1 MAKAIFHDPQRKR
14 WKRLRIVFDALAAVV
29 SLSIVVFVLTL
40 MHSEPLPSVLLPQQK
55 RPYRAIKEKEKE
67 RRRPPKR
74 TTTHRKT
81 KTPPSQVALNSEEGI
96 RGAFYVTWDAGSFS
110 ALKAYYAQID
120 LLFPEWLHVMSP
132 DGRLQGVSLLNT
144 FFDVVQNG
152 QVHPVDDQVM
162 PFLKEQKA
170 ETEVFPL
177 VNNFQPI
184 SNEWLDIGG
193 FLMNAGAR
201 ANFRRQLML
210 YLASDKYRGVSLD
223 FEGFPGSA
231 QPGFR
236 ALVGDLEADLH
247 ARGLKLYVNVP
258 AGDDDFDYKYLA
270 AHSDGLILMDY
281 DQHSGSSS
289 AGPIAGQDW
298 FISNLEETL
307 KLVPKEKLVCGI
319 GNYGYDW
326 VGKSGSSISVQDA
339 WLAAH
344 DSEAEVEFD
353 GDSLNPHFAYSDEN
367 NHRHDVWWLDGV
379 TALNEMRAARKLG
392 INTFALWRLGSEDRS
407 LWAVWDTP
415 AEAGAPD
422 KLKPMLPGYD
432 VDMEGSGEI
441 IRIDHR
447 PQKGDRG
454 LTVDASGQIT
464 DETFD
469 ALPLPYQVALY
480 GSQPKSVAIT
490 FDDGPDPSFTPKIL
504 DVLKAKGVK
513 ATFFLIGTEAQKEPG
528 ITKQIYREGHEIGNH
543 TFYHPDISNISKQYM
558 KFELNMTERLFAA
571 KLGVKP
577 VLFRPPY
584 SIDQEPD
591 TADQVR
597 PLEIVQDMGYIT
609 VGDKIDPSD
618 WKDNPHRTAQEI
630 TNDVLAHLPPC
641 APTDWLHCGNIIL
654 LHDGGGDRTQTVKA
668 LPVIIDGLRAK
679 GYNIVPV
686 SELMGKQI
694 AEVMPPIAANE
705 RWAARVDSFVFWLFG
720 LFWVAIV
727 VVFFVGDVLMTFRL
741 LFVGVLAV
749 FDRLREG
756 KRDQQPPGA
765 YRPPVAV
772 LIPAFNEEKV
782 IVNTV
787 HAVLGSDYPALRVIV
802 VDDGSKDNTYEM
814 VCEAFQRE
822 RDRGQ
827 VLVLTKENSGKAEAL
842 NFGLARVE
850 EEIFIGIDAD
860 TIIAPDAISKL
871 VDHFADPEVAAVA
884 GNTKVGNRVNL
895 WTRWQALEYI
905 TSQNFERRALDVF
918 GAVTVVPGAIGA
930 WRTPAVRDA
939 GGFQPDTVAE
949 DADLTMSLL
958 DHGRR
963 VYYEDRALAWTE
975 APTRPS
981 GLMRQR
987 FRWSFGILQSVWK
1000 HRRAFARKGTLG
1012 WVALPNIVI
1021 FQILLPLVSPFID
1034 VMFIIGAL
1042 SYAVNRYFHPL
1053 AADPADFIKLV
1064 VFFAAFLVIDFI
1076 ASVIAFSLER
1086 REAGRGED
1094 VWLLAH
1100 VWLQRFAYRQ
1110 LFSIVLFKTL
1120 KRAIDG
1126 KPFSWEKLERTAAV
1140 TQVRRPVGA
1149 SRGS

>member
-1 MAKAIFHDPQRKR
+1 MSNAIFHDPQRKR
-14 WKRLRIVFDALAAVV
+14 WKRLRIILDLVAAFV
-29 SLSIVVFVLTL
+29 SVSIVVFIITL
-40 MHSEPLPSVLLPQQK
+40 VRSEPLPGVLLPQQK
-55 RPYRAIKEKEKE
+55 RPYHALKE

-74 TTTHRKT
+74 ASTHRKT
-81 KTPPSQVALNSEEGI
+81 KAAPSQVVLNSEEGI

-110 ALKAYYAQID
+110 ALKDYYSQID
-120 LLFPEWLHVMSP
+120 LLFPEWLHVMSN
-132 DGRLQGVSLLNT
+132 DGRLQGVTQLNT

-152 QVHPVDDQVM
+152 RVQQVDDKVM

-184 SNEWLDIGG
+184 TNEWLNIAP
-193 FLMNAGAR
+193 FLVNPAAR
-201 ANFRRQLML
+201 ANFRQQLL
-210 YLASDKYRGVSLD
+210 LFLASDKYRGVSLD

-236 ALVGDLEADLH
+236 ALVTELENDLH
-247 ARGLKLYVNVP
+247 PRGLKLYVNVP

-270 AHSDGLILMDY
+270 AHSDGLVLMDY
-281 DQHSGSSS
+281 DQHSGSSA
-289 AGPIAGQDW
+289 AGPIAGQEW
-298 FISNLEETL
+298 FVKNLRDTL
-307 KLVPKEKLVCGI
+307 KFVPKEKLMCGI

-326 VGKSGSSISVQDA
+326 VGKNGNSISVQDA

-344 DSEAEVEFD
+344 DSEADVEFD
-353 GDSLNPHFAYSDEN
+353 GDSLNPHFAFSDEQ
-367 NHRHDVWWLDGV
+367 NHRHDVWYLDAV
-379 TALNEMRAARKLG
+379 TALNEMRAAQKLG

-407 LWAVWDTP
+407 LWAVWDIP
-415 AEAGAPD
+415 AEQNAPD
-422 KLKPMLPGYD
+422 KLKPLLPGYD

-447 PQKGDRG
+447 PQKGERG
-454 LTVDASGQIT
+454 VTVDASTALIT

-469 ALPLPYQVALY
+469 ALPLPYQVAQY
-480 GSQPKSVAIT
+480 GAAPKSVAIT
-490 FDDGPDPSFTPKIL
+490 FDDGPDPNFTPKLL
-504 DVLKAKGVK
+504 DVLKTKGVK
-513 ATFFLIGTEAQKEPG
+513 ATFFLIGSQAQKYPG
-528 ITKQIYREGHEIGNH
+528 IAKRIYREGNEIGNH

-558 KFELNMTERLFAA
+558 RFELNMTERLFAA

-597 PLEIVQDMGYIT
+597 PLEIAQDMGYIT

-618 WKDNPHRTAQEI
+618 WKDNPHRTAEQI

-668 LPVIIDGLRAK
+668 LPMIIDGLKQR
-679 GYNIVPV
+679 GYTIVPV
-686 SELMGKQI
+686 SELMGKQV
-694 AEVMPPIAANE
+694 ADVMPPITSDE
-705 RWAARVDSFVFWLFG
+705 RFTARVDSFVFWLFG
-720 LFWVAIV
+720 LVNAAIV
-727 VVFFVGDVLMTFRL
+727 IIFFVGDALMTLRL
-741 LFVGVLAV
+741 LSVGALAI
-749 FDRLREG
+749 FDRLRERF
-756 KRDQQPPGA
+756 KAEQPRSGYQPS
-765 YRPPVAV
+765 VAV

-782 IVNTV
+782 IANTV
-787 HAVLGSDYPALRVIV
+787 QAVLASDYPALRVIV
-802 VDDGSKDNTYEM
+802 VDDGSTDNTYD
-814 VCEAFQRE
+814 VACEEFEQE
-822 RDRGQ
+822 RAEGR
-827 VLVLTKENSGKAEAL
+827 VLVLTKKNSGKAEAL
-842 NFGLARVE
+842 NFGLQRVT

-860 TIIAPDAISKL
+860 TVIAPDAVAKL
-871 VDHFADPEVAAVA
+871 VEYFANPEVAAVA

-918 GAVTVVPGAIGA
+918 GAVSVVPGAIGA
-930 WRTPAVRDA
+930 WRTQAVRAA
-939 GGFQPDTVAE
+939 GGYQPDTVAE

-958 DHGRR
+958 EHGGS

-975 APTRPS
+975 APTKPS

-987 FRWSFGILQSVWK
+987 FRWSFGILQAVWK
-1000 HRRAFARKGTLG
+1000 HRHVFARKGTLG
-1012 WVALPNIVI
+1012 WVALPNILI
-1021 FQILLPLVSPFID
+1021 FQILLPLVSPLID
-1034 VMFIIGAL
+1034 VMFLLGAL
-1042 SYAVNRYFHPL
+1042 SYGVNRYFHPD
-1053 AADPADFIKLV
+1053 AADPATFIKLV

-1086 REAGRGED
+1086 REAGQGED
-1094 VWLLAH
+1094 IWLLAH

-1110 LFSIVLFKTL
+1110 LFSVVLFKTV

-1126 KPFSWEKLERTAAV
+1126 RPFSWEKLERTAAV
-1140 TQVRRPVGA
+1140 TRAPKPVGA
-1149 SRGS
+1149 GR

>member
-1 MAKAIFHDPQRKR
+1 MSKAVFHDPQRKR
-14 WKRLRIVFDALAAVV
+14 WKRLRIIFDVMAAVV

-40 MHSEPLPSVLLPQQK
+40 IHSEPLPKLLLADQK
-55 RPYRAIKEKEKE
+55 RPYHAIKEKE
-67 RRRPPKR
+67 RRHPPKHAGR
-74 TTTHRKT
+74 HRRSKV
-81 KTPPSQVALNSEEGI
+81 PPSQASLNSEEGI

-110 ALKAYYAQID
+110 ALKAFYPQID
-120 LLFPEWLHVMSP
+120 LLFPEWLHVMSA

-152 QVHPVDDQVM
+152 KVQPVDDKVM

-184 SNEWLDIGG
+184 TNEWLDISK
-193 FLMNAGAR
+193 FLMDPAAR
-201 ANFRRQLML
+201 ANFRQQML
-210 YLASDKYRGVSLD
+210 LFLASDKYRGLSLD
-223 FEGFPGSA
+223 LEGFPGAA

-236 ALVGDLEADLH
+236 ALVSELEADLH
-247 ARGLKLYVNVP
+247 PRGLKLYVNVP

-281 DQHSGSSS
+281 DQHNGSSP

-298 FISNLEETL
+298 FVKNLEDTL
-307 KLVPKEKLVCGI
+307 KLVPKEKLMCGI

-326 VGKSGSSISVQDA
+326 VGKSGGSISVQDA
-339 WLAAH
+339 WLTAH
-344 DSEAEVEFD
+344 DSEAEPEFD
-353 GDSLNPHFAYSDEN
+353 GDNLNPHFAYSDEKN
-367 NHRHDVWWLDGV
+367 QRHDVWWLDAV
-379 TALNEMRAARKLG
+379 TALNEMRAAEKLG

-407 LWAVWDTP
+407 LWAVWDGP
-415 AEAGAPD
+415 AEQNAPE
-422 KLKPMLPGYD
+422 KLKSLLPGYD

-441 IRIDHR
+441 IRIDQR
-447 PQKGDRG
+447 PQKGERS
-454 LTVDASGQIT
+454 LTVDSSGVIT
-464 DETFD
+464 DESFD
-469 ALPLPYQVALY
+469 SLPLPYQVAQY
-480 GSQPKSVAIT
+480 GAKPKSVAIT
-490 FDDGPDPSFTPKIL
+490 FDDGPDPNFTPRIL

-513 ATFFLIGTEAQKEPG
+513 ATFFLIGSQAQKDPG
-528 ITKQIYREGHEIGNH
+528 LTRRIYREGNEIGNH

-577 VLFRPPY
+577 ILFRPPY

-597 PLEIVQDMGYIT
+597 PLEIAQDMGYIT

-618 WKDNPHRTAQEI
+618 WKDNPHRTAQQI
-630 TNDVLAHLPPC
+630 TDDVLAHLPPC
-641 APTDWLHCGNIIL
+641 APADWLHCGNIIL

-668 LPVIIDGLRAK
+668 LPMIIDGLRAR
-679 GYNIVPV
+679 GYSIVPV
-686 SELMGKQI
+686 SELMDKQV
-694 AEVMPPIAANE
+694 ADVMPAISADE

-720 LFWVAIV
+720 LVRVAIV
-727 VVFFVGDVLMTFRL
+727 IVFFVGDLLMTFRL
-741 LFVGVLAV
+741 LSVGALAI
-749 FDRLREG
+749 FDRLRQG
-756 KRDQQPPGA
+756 RRDRQLPSGYQ
-765 YRPPVAV
+765 PPVAV

-787 HAVLGSDYPALRVIV
+787 HAVLGSNYPALRVIV
-802 VDDGSKDNTYEM
+802 VDDGSKDNTYEV

-822 RDRGQ
+822 CDRGQ

-871 VDHFADPEVAAVA
+871 VDYFADAQVAAVA

-905 TSQNFERRALDVF
+905 TSQNFERRALNVF

-930 WRTPAVRDA
+930 WRTKAVRQA
-939 GGFQPDTVAE
+939 GGFHPDTVAE

-958 DHGRR
+958 EHGGR
-963 VYYEDRALAWTE
+963 VGYEDRALAWTE

-987 FRWSFGILQSVWK
+987 FRWSFGILQAVWK
-1000 HRRAFARKGTLG
+1000 HRRVFARKGTLG

-1034 VMFIIGAL
+1034 VMFIVGAL

-1086 REAGRGED
+1086 REAGQGED
-1094 VWLLAH
+1094 AWLLAH

-1110 LFSIVLFKTL
+1110 LFSVVLFKTL

-1126 KPFSWEKLERTAAV
+1126 RPFSWEKLERTAAV
-1140 TQVRRPVGA
+1140 AQVRRSVA
-1149 SRGS
+1149 IR

>member
-1 MAKAIFHDPQRKR
+1 MARAIFHDPQRKR
-14 WKRLRIVFDALAAVV
+14 WKRLRIVFDVLAAVV
-29 SLSIVVFVLTL
+29 SLSIIVFIITL
-40 MHSEPLPSVLLPQQK
+40 MHSQPLPSLGLSDQK
-55 RPYRAIKEKEKE
+55 RAYHAIKEKE

-74 TTTHRKT
+74 ATTRGN
-81 KTPPSQVALNSEEGI
+81 KTPPSQVPLNSEEGI
-96 RGAFYVTWDAGSFS
+96 RAAFYVTWDAGSFS
-110 ALKAYYAQID
+110 ALKAYYPQID
-120 LLFPEWLHVMSP
+120 LLFPEWLHVMTS

-152 QVHPVDDQVM
+152 QVQPVDDKVM

-177 VNNFQPI
+177 VNNFQTI
-184 SNEWLDIGG
+184 TNEWLDIGG
-193 FLMNAGAR
+193 FLMDPAAR

-210 YLASDKYRGVSLD
+210 FLTSDKYRGVSLD
-223 FEGFPGSA
+223 LEGFPGSA

-236 ALVGDLEADLH
+236 ALVGELEAELH
-247 ARGLKLYVNVP
+247 SRGMKLYVNVP

-281 DQHSGSSS
+281 DQHSGSTS
-289 AGPIAGQDW
+289 AGSIAGQEW
-298 FISNLEETL
+298 FIKNLVDTL
-307 KLVPKEKLVCGI
+307 KLVPREKLMCGI

-339 WLAAH
+339 WLTAH

-367 NHRHDVWWLDGV
+367 NQRHDVWYLDGV
-379 TALNEMRAARKLG
+379 TALNQMRAAEKLG

-407 LWAVWDTP
+407 LWAVWDLP
-415 AEAGAPD
+415 AETNAPD
-422 KLKPMLPGYD
+422 KLKPMQPGYD

-441 IRIDHR
+441 IRVDHR
-447 PQKGDRG
+447 PQKGERG
-454 LTVDASGQIT
+454 LTVDAAGLVT

-480 GSQPKSVAIT
+480 GAKPKSVAIT
-490 FDDGPDPSFTPKIL
+490 FDDGPDPGFTPKIL

-513 ATFFLIGTEAQKEPG
+513 ATFFLIGAQAQKEPG
-528 ITKQIYREGHEIGNH
+528 LTRRVYREGHEIGNH
-543 TFYHPDISNISKQYM
+543 TFYHPDISNISKRYM
-558 KFELNMTERLFAA
+558 TFELNMTERLFAA

-618 WKDNPHRTAQEI
+618 WKDNPHHTAEQI

-654 LHDGGGDRTQTVKA
+654 LHDGGGDRTETVKA
-668 LPVIIDGLRAK
+668 LPMIIDGLRAR
-679 GYNIVPV
+679 GYSIVPV

-694 AEVMPPIAANE
+694 ADVMPPISADE
-705 RWAARVDSFVFWLFG
+705 RWTARVDSFVFSLFG
-720 LFWVAIV
+720 LVRAAIV
-727 VVFFVGDVLMTFRL
+727 IVFFVGDLLMTFRL
-741 LFVGVLAV
+741 LSVGALAI
-749 FDRLREG
+749 FDRLREDKTG
-756 KRDQQPPGA
+756 RRPPSD

-802 VDDGSKDNTYEM
+802 VDDGSKDNTYEV

-842 NFGLARVE
+842 NSGLARVE

-871 VDHFADPEVAAVA
+871 VDYFADPEVAAVA

-918 GAVTVVPGAIGA
+918 GAVSVVPGAIGA
-930 WRTPAVRDA
+930 WRTPAVREA
-939 GGFQPDTVAE
+939 GGFHPDTVAE

-958 DHGRR
+958 EHGSR
-963 VYYEDRALAWTE
+963 VHYEDRALAWTE

-1000 HRRAFARKGTLG
+1000 HRGAFARKGALG

-1034 VMFIIGAL
+1034 VMFIVGAL
-1042 SYAVNRYFHPL
+1042 GYAVNRYFHPD
-1053 AADPADFIKLV
+1053 AADPATFIKLV

-1086 REAGRGED
+1086 REAGQGED

-1126 KPFSWEKLERTAAV
+1126 RPFSWEKQERTAAV
-1140 TQVRRPVGA
+1140 TPVRRPVVT
-1149 SRGS
+1149 R

>member
-1 MAKAIFHDPQRKR
+1 MARAVFHDPQRKR
-14 WKRLRIVFDALAAVV
+14 WKRLRIVFDAAAVVV

-40 MHSEPLPSVLLPQQK
+40 MHSAPLPSLLLPDQK
-55 RPYRAIKEKEKE
+55 RPYHAIKEKE
-67 RRRPPKR
+67 RRHPPKHVS
-74 TTTHRKT
+74 THRGSKM
-81 KTPPSQVALNSEEGI
+81 PPSQVVLNSEEGI

-110 ALKAYYAQID
+110 ALKAYYPQVD
-120 LLFPEWLHVMSP
+120 LLFPEWLHVMTN
-132 DGRLQGVSLLNT
+132 DGRVQGVSLLNE

-152 QVHPVDDQVM
+152 QVRPVDDQVM
-162 PFLKEQKA
+162 PFLKEAKA

-177 VNNFQPI
+177 INNFQPI
-184 SNEWLDIGG
+184 TNEWLDIAP
-193 FLMNAGAR
+193 FLMNPAAR
-201 ANFRRQLML
+201 AKFRQQIVLF
-210 YLASDKYRGVSLD
+210 LASDKYRGLSLD
-223 FEGFPGSA
+223 LEGFPGAA

-236 ALVGDLEADLH
+236 ALVTELEADLH
-247 ARGLKLYVNVP
+247 PRGLKLYVNVP

-281 DQHSGSSS
+281 DQHSGASR
-289 AGPIAGQDW
+289 AGPIASQDW
-298 FISNLEETL
+298 FVDNLENVL
-307 KLVPKEKLVCGI
+307 KLVPKDKLMCGI
-319 GNYGYDW
+319 GAYGYDW

-339 WLAAH
+339 WLTAH

-353 GDSLNPHFAYSDEN
+353 GDSLNPHFAYSDEKN
-367 NHRHDVWWLDGV
+367 QRHDVWWLDGV
-379 TALNEMRAARKLG
+379 TALNQMRAAQKLG

-407 LWAVWDTP
+407 LWAVFDVP
-415 AEAGAPD
+415 AEANAPD
-422 KLKPMLPGYD
+422 KLKALLPGYD

-441 IRIDHR
+441 IYIEQR
-447 PQKGDRG
+447 PKKGERS
-454 LTVDASGQIT
+454 LTLDASGQIT
-464 DETFD
+464 DENLDT
-469 ALPLPYQVALY
+469 LPLPYQVAQY
-480 GSQPKSVAIT
+480 GSKPKSVAIT
-490 FDDGPDPSFTPKIL
+490 FDDGPDPNFTPQIL

-513 ATFFLIGTEAQKEPG
+513 ATFFLIGAQAQNEPG
-528 ITKQIYREGHEIGNH
+528 IARRIYREGHEIGNH
-543 TFYHPDISNISKQYM
+543 TFYHPDISNISKRYM
-558 KFELNMTERLFAA
+558 AFELNMTELLFKA

-577 VLFRPPY
+577 LLFRPPY

-591 TADQVR
+591 TSDQVR
-597 PLEIVQDMGYIT
+597 PLEIAQDMGYIT

-618 WKDNPHRTAQEI
+618 WKDNPHRTAQQI
-630 TNDVLAHLPPC
+630 TSDVLAHLPPC
-641 APTDWLHCGNIIL
+641 APADWLHCGNIIL

-668 LPVIIDGLRAK
+668 LPMIIDGLRAR
-679 GYNIVPV
+679 GYSIVPV
-686 SELMGKQI
+686 SELMGKRI
-694 AEVMPPIAANE
+694 ADVMPPISADE
-705 RWAARVDSFVFWLFG
+705 RWAARVDSFVFWLG
-720 LFWVAIV
+720 GVVSTAIV
-727 VVFFVGDVLMTFRL
+727 VIFFLGDGLMTLRLVFVGAM
-741 LFVGVLAV
+741 AI

-756 KRDQQPPGA
+756 KKGRQPAGA

-802 VDDGSKDNTYEM
+802 IDDGSRDNTHEV
-814 VCEAFQRE
+814 VCEAFPRE
-822 RDRGQ
+822 RERGQ
-827 VLVLTKENSGKAEAL
+827 VLLLTKENSGKAEAL

-871 VDHFADPEVAAVA
+871 VDHFSDPEVAAVA

-905 TSQNFERRALDVF
+905 TSQNFERRALNVF

-930 WRTPAVRDA
+930 WHTQAVRAA
-939 GGFQPDTVAE
+939 GGFHPDTVAE

-958 DHGRR
+958 EQGGR

-987 FRWSFGILQSVWK
+987 FRWSFGILQAVWK
-1000 HRRAFARKGTLG
+1000 HRRAFAREGALG
-1012 WVALPNIVI
+1012 WVALPNIAI

-1034 VMFIIGAL
+1034 VMFIVGAL
-1042 SYAVNRYFHPL
+1042 SYAVKRYFHPL
-1053 AADPADFIKLV
+1053 AADPADFLKLV
-1064 VFFAAFLVIDFI
+1064 MFFAAFLVIDFI

-1086 REAGRGED
+1086 REAGQGED

-1126 KPFSWEKLERTAAV
+1126 RPFSWEKLERTAAV
-1140 TQVRRPVGA
+1140 THVRRPVA
-1149 SRGS
+1149 TR

>member
-1 MAKAIFHDPQRKR
+1 MAKAVFHDPERKR
-14 WKRLRIVFDALAAVV
+14 WKRLRILFDVLAAVV
-29 SLSIVVFVLTL
+29 SLSIIVFVITL
-40 MHSEPLPSVLLPQQK
+40 MHSEPLPNLLLPDQK
-55 RPYRAIKEKEKE
+55 RPYRAIKEKERKH
-67 RRRPPKR
+67 PPKR
-74 TTTHRKT
+74 ASTHRGS
-81 KTPPSQVALNSEEGI
+81 KTPPSQVVLNSEEGI

-110 ALKAYYAQID
+110 ALKAYYPQID
-120 LLFPEWLHVMSP
+120 LLFPEWLHVMSA
-132 DGRLQGVSLLNT
+132 DGHLQGVSLLNT

-152 QVHPVDDQVM
+152 KVQPVDDEVM
-162 PFLKEQKA
+162 PFLKEAKA

-177 VNNFQPI
+177 VNNFHPI
-184 SNEWLDIGG
+184 TNEWLDIGKL
-193 FLMNAGAR
+193 LMDPGAR
-201 ANFRRQLML
+201 ATFRQQVML
-210 YLASDKYRGVSLD
+210 FLASDKYRGLSLD
-223 FEGFPGSA
+223 LEGFPASA

-236 ALVGDLEADLH
+236 ALVSELEADLH
-247 ARGLKLYVNVP
+247 PRGMKLYVNVP

-281 DQHSGSSS
+281 DQHSGGSP
-289 AGPIAGQDW
+289 AGPIASQDW
-298 FISNLEETL
+298 FVDNLENVL
-307 KLVPKEKLVCGI
+307 KLVPKEKLMCGI
-319 GNYGYDW
+319 GAYGYDW
-326 VGKSGSSISVQDA
+326 VGKTGNSISVQDA
-339 WLAAH
+339 WLTAH
-344 DSEAEVEFD
+344 DSEGEIEFD
-353 GDSLNPHFAYSDEN
+353 GDSLNPHFAYSDEKKK
-367 NHRHDVWWLDGV
+367 RHDVWWLDGV
-379 TALNEMRAARKLG
+379 SALNQMRAAQKLG

-407 LWAVWDTP
+407 LWAIWDVP
-415 AEAGAPD
+415 ADKNAAD
-422 KLKPMLPGYD
+422 KLKPLLPGYD

-441 IRIDHR
+441 IHIEQR
-447 PQKGDRG
+447 PQKGVRS
-454 LTVDASGQIT
+454 LTLDQSGQIT
-464 DETFD
+464 DESFD
-469 ALPLPYQVALY
+469 TLPLPYQVAQY
-480 GSQPKSVAIT
+480 GAKPKSVAIT
-490 FDDGPDPSFTPKIL
+490 FDDGPDPDFTPKIL

-513 ATFFLIGTEAQKEPG
+513 AAFFLIGAQAQKEPG
-528 ITKQIYREGHEIGNH
+528 ITRRVYREGHEIGNH

-558 KFELNMTERLFAA
+558 KFELNMTEWLFAA

-577 VLFRPPY
+577 LLFRPPY

-618 WKDNPHRTAQEI
+618 WKDNPHRTAQQI
-630 TNDVLAHLPPC
+630 TSDVMAHLPPC
-641 APTDWLHCGNIIL
+641 APADWLNCGNIIL

-668 LPVIIDGLRAK
+668 LPMIIDGLRAR
-679 GYNIVPV
+679 GYSIVTV

-694 AEVMPPIAANE
+694 ADVMPPISANE

-720 LFWVAIV
+720 LLRAAIV
-727 VVFFVGDVLMTFRL
+727 VVFFLGDTLMTLRL
-741 LFVGVLAV
+741 LSVGALAI
-749 FDRLREG
+749 FDRLGDRR
-756 KRDQQPPGA
+756 RDRQAPIG

-787 HAVLGSDYPALRVIV
+787 QAVLGSDYPALRVIV
-802 VDDGSKDNTYEM
+802 VDDGSKDNTYE
-814 VCEAFQRE
+814 VACEAFRRE
-822 RDRGQ
+822 RERGQ

-842 NFGLARVE
+842 NFGLSYAE

-860 TIIAPDAISKL
+860 TIIAPDAISRL
-871 VDHFADPEVAAVA
+871 VDYFADPEVAAVA

-905 TSQNFERRALDVF
+905 TSQNFERRALNVF

-930 WRTPAVRDA
+930 WRTQAVRAA
-939 GGFQPDTVAE
+939 GGFHPDTVAE

-958 DHGRR
+958 EQGGR
-963 VYYEDRALAWTE
+963 VHYEDRALAWTE
-975 APTRPS
+975 APTRAS

-987 FRWSFGILQSVWK
+987 FRWSFGVLQAVWK
-1000 HRRAFARKGTLG
+1000 HRRAFVRKGTLG

-1034 VMFIIGAL
+1034 VMFILGAL
-1042 SYAVNRYFHPL
+1042 TYAVNRYFHPL

-1086 REAGRGED
+1086 REAGQGED

-1110 LFSIVLFKTL
+1110 LFSVVLFKTL

-1126 KPFSWEKLERTAAV
+1126 QPFSWERQERTAAV
-1140 TQVRRPVGA
+1140 TRLRRPVGA
-1149 SRGS
+1149 R

>member
-1 MAKAIFHDPQRKR
+1 MAKAVFHDPQRKR
-14 WKRLRIVFDALAAVV
+14 WKRLRILFDALAVVV
-29 SLSIVVFVLTL
+29 SLAIVVFIFSLL
-40 MHSEPLPSVLLPQQK
+40 HSEPLPKLLLADQK
-55 RPYRAIKEKEKE
+55 RPYRAIKEKERKHA
-67 RRRPPKR
+67 PKR
-74 TTTHRKT
+74 ASTHRGS
-81 KTPPSQVALNSEEGI
+81 KTPPSQVVLNSEEGI

-110 ALKAYYAQID
+110 ALKAFYPQID
-120 LLFPEWLHVMSP
+120 LLFPEWLHLMSA

-152 QVHPVDDQVM
+152 KVQPVDDQVM
-162 PFLKEQKA
+162 PFLKEAKA

-184 SNEWLDIGG
+184 TNEWLDIGK
-193 FLMNAGAR
+193 FLMDPAAR
-201 ANFRRQLML
+201 ANFRQQVLL
-210 YLASDKYRGVSLD
+210 FLASDKYRGLSLD
-223 FEGFPGSA
+223 LEGFPTSA
-231 QPGFR
+231 HPGFR
-236 ALVGDLEADLH
+236 ALVSELEADFH
-247 ARGLKLYVNVP
+247 PRGLKLYVNVP

-270 AHSDGLILMDY
+270 AHSDGLIVMNY
-281 DQHSGSSS
+281 DQHSGATA

-298 FISNLEETL
+298 FVNNLENVL
-307 KLVPKEKLVCGI
+307 KLVPKDKLMCGI
-319 GNYGYDW
+319 GAYGYDW
-326 VGKSGSSISVQDA
+326 LKKTGNSISVQDA
-339 WLAAH
+339 WLTAH
-344 DSEAEVEFD
+344 DSDADPEFD
-353 GDSLNPHFAYSDEN
+353 GDAMNPHFAYRDEKN
-367 NHRHDVWWLDGV
+367 QRHDVWWLDAV
-379 TALNEMRAARKLG
+379 TALNQMRAAQKLG

-407 LWAVWDTP
+407 LWAVWDVP
-415 AEAGAPD
+415 AEATAPD
-422 KLKPMLPGYD
+422 KLKAMLPGYD

-441 IRIDHR
+441 IRIEQR
-447 PQKGDRG
+447 PKKGERS
-454 LTVDASGQIT
+454 LTVDAGGLIT
-464 DETFD
+464 DENIDT
-469 ALPLPYQVALY
+469 LPLPYQLAQY
-480 GSQPKSVAIT
+480 GAQPKSVAIT
-490 FDDGPDPSFTPKIL
+490 FDDGPDPTFTPKIL

-513 ATFFLIGTEAQKEPG
+513 GTFFLIGAQAQKDPAL
-528 ITKQIYREGHEIGNH
+528 TRRLYREGHVIGNH

-558 KFELNMTERLFAA
+558 KLELNMTEWLFAA

-577 VLFRPPY
+577 LLFRPPY

-618 WKDNPHRTAQEI
+618 WKDNPHRTAQQI
-630 TNDVLAHLPPC
+630 TDDVLAHLPPC
-641 APTDWLHCGNIIL
+641 SFADRLHCGSIIL

-668 LPVIIDGLRAK
+668 LPMIIDGVRAR
-679 GYNIVPV
+679 GYNLVPV
-686 SELMGKQI
+686 SELMGKQV
-694 AEVMPPIAANE
+694 ADVMPPITANE
-705 RWAARVDSFVFWLFG
+705 RWAALVDSFVFWLFG
-720 LFWVAIV
+720 LLRASIV
-727 VVFFVGDVLMTFRL
+727 VIFFIGDTLMTFRL
-741 LFVGVLAV
+741 LSVGALAIY
-749 FDRLREG
+749 DRLGDR
-756 KRDQQPPGA
+756 KRGQQFSRG

-772 LIPAFNEEKV
+772 LIPAFNEQKV

-787 HAVLGSDYPALRVIV
+787 QAVLDSDYPSLRVIV
-802 VDDGSKDNTYEM
+802 VDDGSKDSTYEIAS
-814 VCEAFQRE
+814 EAFRRE
-822 RDRGQ
+822 IERGQ

-842 NFGLARVE
+842 NFGLSYAE
-850 EEIFIGIDAD
+850 EEIFVGIDAD

-918 GAVTVVPGAIGA
+918 GAVTVVPGAIGT
-930 WRTPAVRDA
+930 WRTLAVRAA
-939 GGFQPDTVAE
+939 GGFHPDTVAE

-958 DHGRR
+958 EQGGR

-987 FRWSFGILQSVWK
+987 FRWSFGILQAVWK
-1000 HRRAFARKGTLG
+1000 HRRVFARKGTLG

-1034 VMFIIGAL
+1034 VMFIVGAL
-1042 SYAVNRYFHPL
+1042 TYALNRYFHPL
-1053 AADPADFIKLV
+1053 AADPADFLKLV
-1064 VFFAAFLVIDFI
+1064 MFFAAFLVIDFI

-1086 REAGRGED
+1086 REAGQGED

-1126 KPFSWEKLERTAAV
+1126 RPFSWEKQERTAMVRQA
-1140 TQVRRPVGA
+1140 RRPVA
-1149 SRGS
+1149 AR

>member
-1 MAKAIFHDPQRKR
+1 MAKAVFHDPQRKR
-14 WKRLRIVFDALAAVV
+14 WKRLRIVFDVLAALV
-29 SLSIVVFVLTL
+29 SLSIIVFVLTL
-40 MHSEPLPSVLLPQQK
+40 MHSQPLPSLLLADQK
-55 RPYRAIKEKEKE
+55 RPYHAIKEKERKH
-67 RRRPPKR
+67 PPKR
-74 TTTHRKT
+74 ATTHRGS
-81 KTPPSQVALNSEEGI
+81 KTPPSQVVLNSEEGI

-110 ALKAYYAQID
+110 ALKAYYPQID
-120 LLFPEWLHVMSP
+120 LLFPEWLHLMSA

-152 QVHPVDDQVM
+152 KVQPVDDKVM
-162 PFLKEQKA
+162 PFLKEAKA

-184 SNEWLDIGG
+184 SNEWLDISG
-193 FLMNAGAR
+193 FLMNPAAR
-201 ANFRRQLML
+201 ANFRQQLL
-210 YLASDKYRGVSLD
+210 LFLASDKYRGVSLD
-223 FEGFPGSA
+223 LEGFPGSS

-236 ALVGDLEADLH
+236 ALATELEADLH

-270 AHSDGLILMDY
+270 VHSDGLILMDY
-281 DQHSGSSS
+281 DQHSGGSA
-289 AGPIAGQDW
+289 AGPIASQDW
-298 FISNLEETL
+298 FVDNLENVL
-307 KLVPKEKLVCGI
+307 KLVPKDKLMCGI
-319 GNYGYDW
+319 GAYGYDW
-326 VGKSGSSISVQDA
+326 VGKSGGSISVQDA
-339 WLAAH
+339 WLTAH
-344 DSEAEVEFD
+344 DSEGEIDFD
-353 GDSLNPHFAYSDEN
+353 GDSMNPHFAYSDEKKR
-367 NHRHDVWWLDGV
+367 RHDVWWLDGV
-379 TALNEMRAARKLG
+379 TALNQMRAAQKLG

-407 LWAVWDTP
+407 LWAVFDVP
-415 AEAGAPD
+415 AEANAPD
-422 KLKPMLPGYD
+422 KLKPLQPGYD

-441 IRIDHR
+441 IYIEQR
-447 PQKGDRG
+447 PQKGERS
-454 LTVDASGQIT
+454 LTVDATGQIT
-464 DETFD
+464 DENFD
-469 ALPLPYQVALY
+469 TLPLPYQVAQY
-480 GSQPKSVAIT
+480 GAQPKSVAIT
-490 FDDGPDPSFTPKIL
+490 FDDGPDSTFTPKVL

-513 ATFFLIGTEAQKEPG
+513 ATFFLIGAQAQKEPG
-528 ITKQIYREGHEIGNH
+528 ITRRVYREGHEIGNH
-543 TFYHPDISNISKQYM
+543 TFYHPDISNISKRYM
-558 KFELNMTERLFAA
+558 EFELNMTERLFAA

-577 VLFRPPY
+577 LLFRPPY

-591 TADQVR
+591 TADEVK
-597 PLEIVQDMGYIT
+597 PLEIAQDMGYIT

-630 TNDVLAHLPPC
+630 TNDVLKHLPPC
-641 APTDWLHCGNIIL
+641 APADWLHCGNIIL

-668 LPVIIDGLRAK
+668 LPMIIDGLRAR
-679 GYNIVPV
+679 GYSIVPV

-694 AEVMPPIAANE
+694 ADVMPPISADE

-720 LFWVAIV
+720 LLYAAIV
-727 VVFFVGDVLMTFRL
+727 VIFFLGDGLMTLRLVFVGA
-741 LFVGVLAV
+741 LAIY
-749 FDRLREG
+749 DRLRAG
-756 KRDQQPPGA
+756 KPGQQPSNL

-802 VDDGSKDNTYEM
+802 VDDGSKDSTYEA

-822 RDRGQ
+822 RDRGL
-827 VLVLTKENSGKAEAL
+827 VVVLTKENSGKAEAL

-871 VDHFADPEVAAVA
+871 VDYFADPEVAAVA

-918 GAVTVVPGAIGA
+918 GAVSVVPGAIGA
-930 WRTPAVRDA
+930 WRTQAVREA
-939 GGFQPDTVAE
+939 GGFHLDTVAE

-958 DHGRR
+958 ERGGR

-987 FRWSFGILQSVWK
+987 FRWSFGILQAVWK
-1000 HRRAFARKGTLG
+1000 HRRAFARKGALG
-1012 WVALPNIVI
+1012 WVALPNIAI

-1034 VMFIIGAL
+1034 IMFIVGAL
-1042 SYAVNRYFHPL
+1042 SYAVNRYFHPD
-1053 AADPADFIKLV
+1053 AADPATFIKLV

-1086 REAGRGED
+1086 RETGQGED

-1110 LFSIVLFKTL
+1110 LFSVVLFKTL

-1126 KPFSWEKLERTAAV
+1126 RPFSWEKQERTAGV
-1140 TQVRRPVGA
+1140 SRVRRPVGA

>member
-1 MAKAIFHDPQRKR
+1 MAKAVFHDPQRKR
-14 WKRLRIVFDALAAVV
+14 WKRLRIVFDVLAALV
-29 SLSIVVFVLTL
+29 SLSIIVFVLTL
-40 MHSEPLPSVLLPQQK
+40 MHSQPLPSLLLPGQK
-55 RPYRAIKEKEKE
+55 RPYHAIKEKERKH
-67 RRRPPKR
+67 PPKHAN
-74 TTTHRKT
+74 THRGS
-81 KTPPSQVALNSEEGI
+81 KTPPSQVVLNSEEGI

-110 ALKAYYAQID
+110 ALKAYYPQID
-120 LLFPEWLHVMSP
+120 LLFPEWLHLMSA

-152 QVHPVDDQVM
+152 KVQPVDDKVM
-162 PFLKEQKA
+162 PFLKEAKA

-184 SNEWLDIGG
+184 SNEWLDISG
-193 FLMNAGAR
+193 FLMNPAAR
-201 ANFRRQLML
+201 ANFRQQLML
-210 YLASDKYRGVSLD
+210 FLASDRYRGVSLD
-223 FEGFPGSA
+223 LEGFPGSS

-236 ALVGDLEADLH
+236 ALATELEADLH

-270 AHSDGLILMDY
+270 VHSDGLILMDY
-281 DQHSGSSS
+281 DQHSGASA
-289 AGPIAGQDW
+289 AGPIASQDW
-298 FISNLEETL
+298 FVDNLENVL
-307 KLVPKEKLVCGI
+307 KLVPKDKLMCGI
-319 GNYGYDW
+319 GAYGYDW
-326 VGKSGSSISVQDA
+326 VGKSGGSISVQDA
-339 WLAAH
+339 WLTAH
-344 DSEAEVEFD
+344 DSEAEIEFD
-353 GDSLNPHFAYSDEN
+353 GDSMNPHFAYSDEKKR
-367 NHRHDVWWLDGV
+367 RHDVWWLDGV
-379 TALNEMRAARKLG
+379 TALNQMRAAQKLG

-407 LWAVWDTP
+407 LWAVFDVP
-415 AEAGAPD
+415 AEASAPD
-422 KLKPMLPGYD
+422 KLKPLSPGYD

-441 IRIDHR
+441 IYIEQR
-447 PQKGDRG
+447 PKKGERS
-454 LTVDASGQIT
+454 LTVDAAGLIT
-464 DETFD
+464 DENLDT
-469 ALPLPYQVALY
+469 LPLPYQVAQY
-480 GSQPKSVAIT
+480 GAQPKSVAIT
-490 FDDGPDPSFTPKIL
+490 FDDGPDANFTPRIL

-513 ATFFLIGTEAQKEPG
+513 ATFFLIGAQAQKEPG
-528 ITKQIYREGHEIGNH
+528 ITRRVYREGHEIGNH

-577 VLFRPPY
+577 LLFRPPY

-591 TADQVR
+591 TADEVR

-618 WKDNPHRTAQEI
+618 WKDNPHRTAQQI
-630 TNDVLAHLPPC
+630 TSDVLAHLPPC
-641 APTDWLHCGNIIL
+641 APADWLHCGNIIL

-668 LPVIIDGLRAK
+668 LPMIIDGLRAK
-679 GYNIVPV
+679 GYSIVPV

-694 AEVMPPIAANE
+694 ADVMPPISADE
-705 RWAARVDSFVFWLFG
+705 RWAARVDSFVFWLIG
-720 LFWVAIV
+720 LLYAAIV
-727 VVFFVGDVLMTFRL
+727 VIFFLGDGLMTLRL
-741 LFVGVLAV
+741 VSVGALAIY
-749 FDRLREG
+749 DRLWAG
-756 KRDQQPPGA
+756 KKRQQPSNG

-787 HAVLGSDYPALRVIV
+787 RAVLGSDYPALRVIV
-802 VDDGSKDNTYEM
+802 VDDGSKDNTYEL

-822 RDRGQ
+822 RDRGL

-842 NFGLARVE
+842 NSGLARVE
-850 EEIFIGIDAD
+850 EEIFVGIDAD

-871 VDHFADPEVAAVA
+871 VDYFADPEVAAVA

-918 GAVTVVPGAIGA
+918 GAVSVVPGAIGA
-930 WRTPAVRDA
+930 WRTQAVRDA
-939 GGFQPDTVAE
+939 GGFHLDTVAE

-958 DHGRR
+958 ERGGR

-987 FRWSFGILQSVWK
+987 FRWSFGILQAVWK
-1000 HRRAFARKGTLG
+1000 HRRAFARKGALG
-1012 WVALPNIVI
+1012 WVALPNIAI

-1034 VMFIIGAL
+1034 VMFIVGAL
-1042 SYAVNRYFHPL
+1042 TYAVNRYFHPL

-1086 REAGRGED
+1086 REAGQGED

-1110 LFSIVLFKTL
+1110 LFSVVLFKTL

-1126 KPFSWEKLERTAAV
+1126 RPFSWEKQERTAAV
-1140 TQVRRPVGA
+1140 SRVRRPVGA
-1149 SRGS
+1149 R

>member
-1 MAKAIFHDPQRKR
+1 MAKAVFHDPQRKR
-14 WKRLRIVFDALAAVV
+14 WKRLRIVFDAAAVVV

-40 MHSEPLPSVLLPQQK
+40 MHSAPLPSLLLPDQK
-55 RPYRAIKEKEKE
+55 RPSHAIKEKE
-67 RRRPPKR
+67 RRHPPKHVG
-74 TTTHRKT
+74 THRGS
-81 KTPPSQVALNSEEGI
+81 KTPPSQVVLNSAEGI

-110 ALKAYYAQID
+110 ALKAYYPQID
-120 LLFPEWLHVMSP
+120 LLFPEWLHVMTA
-132 DGRLQGVSLLNT
+132 DGRVQGVT
-144 FFDVVQNG
+144 DEFFDVVQNG
-152 QVHPVDDQVM
+152 KVHPVDDKVM
-162 PFLKEQKA
+162 PFLKEVKA

-177 VNNFQPI
+177 VNNYQPI
-184 SNEWLDIGG
+184 TNEWLDMAP
-193 FLMNAGAR
+193 FLMNPAAR
-201 ANFRRQLML
+201 ANFRQQIML
-210 YLASDKYRGVSLD
+210 FLGSDKYRGLSLD
-223 FEGFPGSA
+223 IEGFAGTA

-236 ALVGDLEADLH
+236 ALVTELEADLH
-247 ARGLKLYVNVP
+247 ARRLKLYVNVP

-270 AHSDGLILMDY
+270 AHSDGLILMNY
-281 DQHSGSSS
+281 DQHSGGSR
-289 AGPIAGQDW
+289 AGPIASQDW
-298 FISNLEETL
+298 FVDNLETVL
-307 KLVPKEKLVCGI
+307 KLVPKEKLMCGI
-319 GNYGYDW
+319 GAYGYDW
-326 VGKSGSSISVQDA
+326 VGKSGGSISVQDA
-339 WLAAH
+339 WLRAH
-344 DSEAEVEFD
+344 ESEAEPEFD
-353 GDSLNPHFAYSDEN
+353 GDSMNPHFAYRDEKN
-367 NHRHDVWWLDGV
+367 QRHDVWWLDAV
-379 TALNEMRAARKLG
+379 TALNQMRAAQKLG

-407 LWAVWDTP
+407 LWTVFDVP
-415 AEAGAPD
+415 AEANAPD
-422 KLKPMLPGYD
+422 KLKPLLPGYD

-441 IRIDHR
+441 IYIEQR
-447 PQKGDRG
+447 PQKGQRE
-454 LTVDASGQIT
+454 LTVDASGIISA
-464 DETFD
+464 ETID
-469 ALPLPYQVALY
+469 TLPLPYQVAQY
-480 GSQPKSVAIT
+480 GSKPKSVAIT
-490 FDDGPDPSFTPKIL
+490 FDDGPDPDFTPRIL

-513 ATFFLIGTEAQKEPG
+513 ATFFLIGAQTWKDPG
-528 ITKQIYREGHEIGNH
+528 IARRIYREGHEIGNH

-558 KFELNMTERLFAA
+558 RFELNMTERLFAA

-591 TADQVR
+591 TSDEVR
-597 PLEIVQDMGYIT
+597 PLEIAQDMGYIT

-630 TNDVLAHLPPC
+630 TSDIMKHLPPC
-641 APTDWLHCGNIIL
+641 APADWLHCGNIIL

-668 LPVIIDGLRAK
+668 LPMIIDGLRAR
-679 GYNIVPV
+679 GYSIVPV
-686 SELMGKQI
+686 SELMGKQV
-694 AEVMPPIAANE
+694 ADVMPPISADE
-705 RWAARVDSFVFWLFG
+705 RWAARVDSFVFWLGG
-720 LFWVAIV
+720 LVSAAIV
-727 VVFFVGDVLMTFRL
+727 IVFFVGDLLMTFRL
-741 LFVGVLAV
+741 LSVGALAI

-756 KRDQQPPGA
+756 KGKEPAGD

-802 VDDGSKDNTYEM
+802 VDDGSRDNTYEV

-822 RDRGQ
+822 RERGQ

-842 NFGLARVE
+842 NFGLTRVE

-905 TSQNFERRALDVF
+905 TSQNFERRALNVF

-930 WRTPAVRDA
+930 WRTQAVREA
-939 GGFQPDTVAE
+939 GGFHPDTVAE

-958 DHGRR
+958 EQGGR
-963 VYYEDRALAWTE
+963 VHYEDRALAWTE
-975 APTRPS
+975 APTRAS

-1000 HRRAFARKGTLG
+1000 HRRAFAREGALG
-1012 WVALPNIVI
+1012 WVALPNIAI

-1034 VMFIIGAL
+1034 VMFVLGAL
-1042 SYAVNRYFHPL
+1042 SYAVNRYFHPD
-1053 AADPADFIKLV
+1053 AADPATFIKLV

-1076 ASVIAFSLER
+1076 ASAIAFSLER
-1086 REAGRGED
+1086 REAGQGED

-1126 KPFSWEKLERTAAV
+1126 RPFSWEKQERTAAV
-1140 TQVRRPVGA
+1140 TQVRRPVA
-1149 SRGS
+1149 TR

>member
-1 MAKAIFHDPQRKR
+1 MAKAVFHDPQRKR
-14 WKRLRIVFDALAAVV
+14 WKHLRIVFDVAAAVV
-29 SLSIVVFVLTL
+29 SLSIVIFVLTL
-40 MHSEPLPSVLLPQQK
+40 MHGTPLPNLLLPDPK
-55 RPYRAIKEKEKE
+55 RPYRAIKEKE
-67 RRRPPKR
+67 RRHPPKHV
-74 TTTHRKT
+74 TTHRGS
-81 KTPPSQVALNSEEGI
+81 KTPPSQVVLNSAEGI

-110 ALKAYYAQID
+110 ALKAYYPQID
-120 LLFPEWLHVMSP
+120 LLFPEWLHVMTT
-132 DGRLQGVSLLNT
+132 DGRVQGVT
-144 FFDVVQNG
+144 DEFFDVVQNG
-152 QVHPVDDQVM
+152 KVHPVDDKVM
-162 PFLKEQKA
+162 PFLKEAKA

-184 SNEWLDIGG
+184 TNEWLDMAP
-193 FLMNAGAR
+193 FLMNPAAR
-201 ANFRRQLML
+201 ANFRQQILL
-210 YLASDKYRGVSLD
+210 FLASDKYRGLSLD
-223 FEGFPGSA
+223 IEGFPGTA

-236 ALVGDLEADLH
+236 ALVTELEADLH
-247 ARGLKLYVNVP
+247 GRGLKLYVNVP
-258 AGDDDFDYKYLA
+258 ANDDDFDYKYLA

-281 DQHSGSSS
+281 DEHSGASK
-289 AGPIAGQDW
+289 AGPIASQDW
-298 FISNLEETL
+298 FVDNLETVL
-307 KLVPKEKLVCGI
+307 KLVPKEKLMCGI
-319 GNYGYDW
+319 GAYGYDW
-326 VGKSGSSISVQDA
+326 VGKVGGSISVQDA
-339 WLAAH
+339 WLRAH
-344 DSEAEVEFD
+344 DSEAEPDFD
-353 GDSLNPHFAYSDEN
+353 GDSMNPHFAYRDEKN
-367 NHRHDVWWLDGV
+367 QRHDVWWLDAV
-379 TALNEMRAARKLG
+379 TALNQMRAAQKLG

-407 LWAVWDTP
+407 LWAVFDVP
-415 AEAGAPD
+415 AEANAPD
-422 KLKPMLPGYD
+422 KLKPLLPGYD

-441 IRIDHR
+441 IYIEQR
-447 PQKGDRG
+447 PQKGQRE
-454 LTVDASGQIT
+454 LTVDGSGIIT
-464 DETFD
+464 DETID
-469 ALPLPYQVALY
+469 TPPLPYQVAQY
-480 GSQPKSVAIT
+480 GAKGKTVAIT
-490 FDDGPDPSFTPKIL
+490 FDDGPDPIFTPKIL
-504 DVLKAKGVK
+504 DVLQAKGVK
-513 ATFFLIGTEAQKEPG
+513 ATFFLIGAQMWKDPALARR
-528 ITKQIYREGHEIGNH
+528 IYREGHEIGNH

-558 KFELNMTERLFAA
+558 KFELNMTELLFKA

-577 VLFRPPY
+577 LLFRPPY

-591 TADQVR
+591 TSDEVR
-597 PLEIVQDMGYIT
+597 PLEIAQDMGYIT

-618 WKDNPHRTAQEI
+618 WKENPHRTAQQI
-630 TNDVLAHLPPC
+630 TDDVMAHLPPC
-641 APTDWLHCGNIIL
+641 KPADWLHCGNIIL

-668 LPVIIDGLRAK
+668 LPMIIDGLRAR

-686 SELMGKQI
+686 SALMGKQV
-694 AEVMPPIAANE
+694 ADVMPPISADE
-705 RWAARVDSFVFWLFG
+705 RFTARVNSFVFWLGG
-720 LFWVAIV
+720 LLSAAIV
-727 VVFFVGDVLMTFRL
+727 IIFFLGDTLMMLRL
-741 LFVGVLAV
+741 LFVGALAI
-749 FDRLREG
+749 FDRLRERKEKEPAG
-756 KRDQQPPGA
+756 D

-802 VDDGSKDNTYEM
+802 VDDGSRDNTYEL
-814 VCEAFQRE
+814 VCDAFQRE

-842 NFGLARVE
+842 NFGLAWVK

-871 VDHFADPEVAAVA
+871 VSHFADPDVAAVA

-905 TSQNFERRALDVF
+905 TSQNFERRALNVL

-930 WRTPAVRDA
+930 WRTEAVRAA
-939 GGFQPDTVAE
+939 GGFHPDTVAE

-958 DHGRR
+958 EHGGR
-963 VYYEDRALAWTE
+963 VHYEDRALAWTE
-975 APTRPS
+975 APTRAS

-1000 HRRAFARKGTLG
+1000 HRRVFAREGTLG

-1034 VMFIIGAL
+1034 VMFVVGAL
-1042 SYAVNRYFHPL
+1042 SYAVKRYFHPL

-1076 ASVIAFSLER
+1076 ASVIAFLLER
-1086 REAGRGED
+1086 REAGQGED
-1094 VWLLAH
+1094 AWLLAH

-1126 KPFSWEKLERTAAV
+1126 RPFSWEKLERTAAV
-1140 TQVRRPVGA
+1140 TPVRRAVGA

>member
-1 MAKAIFHDPQRKR
+1 MSKAVFHDPQRKR
-14 WKRLRIVFDALAAVV
+14 WKRLRIIFDVTAAVV
-29 SLSIVVFVLTL
+29 SVSIVVFVLTL
-40 MHSEPLPSVLLPQQK
+40 IHSEPLPKLLLADQK
-55 RPYRAIKEKEKE
+55 RPYHAIKEKERRHPPKHAS
-67 RRRPPKR
+67 RRRGSKV
-74 TTTHRKT
+74 
-81 KTPPSQVALNSEEGI
+81 PPSQANLNSEEGV
-96 RGAFYVTWDAGSFS
+96 RGAFFVTWDAGSFS
-110 ALKAYYAQID
+110 ALKAFYPQID
-120 LLFPEWLHVMSP
+120 LLFPEWLHVMSA

-152 QVHPVDDQVM
+152 KVQPVDDKVM

-184 SNEWLDIGG
+184 TNEWLDISK
-193 FLMNAGAR
+193 FLMDPAAR
-201 ANFRRQLML
+201 ANFRQQVLL
-210 YLASDKYRGVSLD
+210 FLVSDKYRGLSLD
-223 FEGFPGSA
+223 LEGFPGSA

-236 ALVGDLEADLH
+236 ALVTELEADLH
-247 ARGLKLYVNVP
+247 PRGLKLYVNVP

-281 DQHSGSSS
+281 DQHNGSSR
-289 AGPIAGQDW
+289 AGSIAGQDW
-298 FISNLEETL
+298 FVKNLEDTL
-307 KLVPKEKLVCGI
+307 KLVPKEKLMCGI

-326 VGKSGSSISVQDA
+326 VAKSGGSISVQDA
-339 WLAAH
+339 WLTAH
-344 DSEAEVEFD
+344 DSEAEAEFD
-353 GDSLNPHFAYSDEN
+353 GDNLNPHFAYSDEKN
-367 NHRHDVWWLDGV
+367 QRHDVWWLDAV
-379 TALNEMRAARKLG
+379 TALNEMRAAEKLG

-407 LWAVWDTP
+407 LWAVWDIP
-415 AEAGAPD
+415 AEQNAPE
-422 KLKPMLPGYD
+422 KLKSLLPGYD

-441 IRIDHR
+441 IRIDQR
-447 PQKGDRG
+447 PQKGERS
-454 LTVDASGQIT
+454 LTVDSSGVIT
-464 DETFD
+464 DESFD
-469 ALPLPYQVALY
+469 SLPLPYQVAQY
-480 GSQPKSVAIT
+480 GAKPKSVAIT

-504 DVLKAKGVK
+504 DVLKSKGVK
-513 ATFFLIGTEAQKEPG
+513 ATFFLIGSQAQKDPG
-528 ITKQIYREGHEIGNH
+528 LTRRIYREGNEIGNH

-577 VLFRPPY
+577 ILFRPPY

-597 PLEIVQDMGYIT
+597 PLEIAQDMGYIT

-618 WKDNPHRTAQEI
+618 WKDNPHRTARQI
-630 TNDVLAHLPPC
+630 TDDVLAHLPPC
-641 APTDWLHCGNIIL
+641 APADWLHCGNIIL

-668 LPVIIDGLRAK
+668 LPMIIDGLQAR
-679 GYNIVPV
+679 GYSIVPV
-686 SELMGKQI
+686 SELMDKQV
-694 AEVMPPIAANE
+694 ADVMPAISADE

-720 LFWVAIV
+720 LVRVAIV
-727 VVFFVGDVLMTFRL
+727 IVFFVGDLLMTFRL
-741 LFVGVLAV
+741 LSVGALAI
-749 FDRLREG
+749 FDRLRD
-756 KRDQQPPGA
+756 RRRAQQSPSG
-765 YRPPVAV
+765 YQPPVAV

-787 HAVLGSDYPALRVIV
+787 HAVLGSNYPALRVIV
-802 VDDGSKDNTYEM
+802 VDDGSKDNTYEV

-860 TIIAPDAISKL
+860 TIIAPDAISRL
-871 VDHFADPEVAAVA
+871 VDYFADPQVAAVA

-918 GAVTVVPGAIGA
+918 GAVSVVPGAIGA
-930 WRTPAVRDA
+930 WRTQAVRES
-939 GGFQPDTVAE
+939 GGFHPDTVAE

-958 DHGRR
+958 EHGGR
-963 VYYEDRALAWTE
+963 VHYEDRALAWTE
-975 APTRPS
+975 APTRAS
-981 GLMRQR
+981 GLLRQR
-987 FRWSFGILQSVWK
+987 FRWSFGILQAVWK
-1000 HRRAFARKGTLG
+1000 HRRAFARKGALG
-1012 WVALPNIVI
+1012 WVALPNIAI

-1034 VMFIIGAL
+1034 VMFIVGAL
-1042 SYAVNRYFHPL
+1042 GYAINRYFHPD
-1053 AADPADFIKLV
+1053 AADPATFIKLV

-1086 REAGRGED
+1086 RETGQGED
-1094 VWLLAH
+1094 AWLLAH

-1110 LFSIVLFKTL
+1110 LFSVVLFKTL

-1126 KPFSWEKLERTAAV
+1126 RPFSWEKLERTAAV
-1140 TQVRRPVGA
+1140 AQVRRSVA
-1149 SRGS
+1149 IR